1 VTSTGPTA
9 RTAVVTGGGT
19 GIGRGIAALLAAD
32 GYRVA
37 VLGRRREV
45 LDEVARETGAIAV
58 AADLSLPSEVARA
71 AAEVVVELGT
81 VDALVLNA
89 GSAQRGPQDTLD
101 QVAAHWTATMA
112 QNLLPAV
119 LLEHA
124 LRPDLRRPGGR
135 VIAVSSLS
143 ARVAGGE
150 VAYAASKAALNRWV
164 VSLAAQLGGE
174 GITVNGVAPG
184 FVPDTGLYDGTLD
197 PVWVEKAARS
207 IAVRR
212 VGTPGDIA
220 ESVRW
225 LASAGSGF
233 VNGTVVE
240 VDGGRRA

>member
-1 VTSTGPTA
+1 VSA
-9 RTAVVTGGGT
+9 AQEFRTAVVTGGGT
-19 GIGRGIAALLAAD
+19 GIGRAVATLLAAD

-45 LDEVARETGAIAV
+45 LDEVAGEIGGVAV
-58 AADLSLPSEVARA
+58 TADLALPSDVARA
-71 AAEVVVELGT
+71 AEEVAEALGT

-89 GSAQRGPQDTLD
+89 GSARRGPQETLE
-101 QVAAHWTATMA
+101 QLAAHWTATMA

-124 LRPDLRRPGGR
+124 LRSHLRRPGGR
-135 VIAVSSLS
+135 VVAVSSSS
-143 ARVAGGE
+143 ARVVGGE

-164 VSLAAQLGGE
+164 RSMAAELGRE
-174 GITVNGVAPG
+174 GITVNAVAPG

-197 PVWVEKAARS
+197 PDWTERAARS

-212 VGTPGDIA
+212 VGTPADIA
-220 ESVRW
+220 DSVRW
-225 LASAGSGF
+225 LVSPAAGF

-240 VDGGRRA
+240 VDGGRRV